1 MSLSGETSIEIPIE
15 DASPHQLLVAL
26 YLQTQQIISL
36 FNQMGPGMSQ
46 LSDAV
51 AALDT
56 RVNTIADAIR
66 GKLDDAAAK
75 LTAAQDALSQAQA
88 NDQSDA
94 ATIADLRTQL
104 DAALADAQQA
114 VASITTDTDQLGSLV
129 QDSDLPT
136 DGTSDELDPSQ
147 QAPGDEGPVVNPV

>member
-1 MSLSGETSIEIPIE
+1 MSLSGETSLEIPIE

-26 YLQTQQIISL
+26 YLQNQQIISL

-88 NDQSDA
+88 NDESDA

-136 DGTSDELDPSQ
+136 DGGDVPTDQPPVDQPPADG
-147 QAPGDEGPVVNPV
+147 APV